1 MKNGKKLSDLWC
13 KMTKVK
19 VVSKDVGAK
28 ENGNRAWTPWKYYP
42 AHPRIKLWK
51 MHIWPR
57 ISCWGRSI
65 EVKLTTKVW
74 SYKKNSSCRFSQ
86 LPLKKCLSWIHFS
99 LCQVAPLEGAKQNTI
114 GVTRGANAELPHHKG
129 PMPTC
134 LMKKEMSLIHYVS
147 KDVIIQSRTMK
158 T

>member
-1 MKNGKKLSDLWC
+1 
-13 KMTKVK
+13 
-19 VVSKDVGAK
+19 
-28 ENGNRAWTPWKYYP
+28 
-42 AHPRIKLWK
+42 
-51 MHIWPR
+51 
-57 ISCWGRSI
+57 
-65 EVKLTTKVW
+65 
-74 SYKKNSSCRFSQ
+74 